1 MTKHTPNG
9 TPNQARIATLSLN
22 PAIDQTARIPNFTA
36 GRVNRV
42 EWEQSDPGGKG
53 INVASFLANAGL
65 RVVATGLLGTANVEP
80 FVELFARKG
89 IEDRCV
95 RLPGRTRVNVK
106 ITDPVLDQVTDIN
119 FPGLAPN
126 PADLDHLIETIDGL
140 CKDTDWFVL
149 SGSVPAGIPSHV
161 YADLV
166 TRLKDRGKRVVLDAS
181 GAPFA
186 EAVSSA
192 PDIVKPNID
201 ELAELVGRPLGSE
214 AEVLV
219 AARTLIA
226 AGIGLVAVSM
236 GADGA
241 LFVEGGAAVLATP
254 PAVAV
259 KSTVGAGDA
268 MVAGIVTGTLR
279 GLDLAGR
286 ARLATAFSLGTLGEV
301 GPNLPGQDVIQ
312 ALAARVK
319 VRAVGNN

>member
-1 MTKHTPNG
+1 MSNHTPNRG
-9 TPNQARIATLSLN
+9 PKQTRIATLSLN
-22 PAIDQTARIPNFTA
+22 PAIDQTARIPSFTA

-42 EWEQSDPGGKG
+42 EWEQSDAGGKG
-53 INVASFLANAGL
+53 INVASFLADAGL
-65 RVVATGLLGTANVEP
+65 KVTATGLLGNANVEP

-89 IEDRCV
+89 ILDRCV

-106 ITDPVLDQVTDIN
+106 ITDPVLDQVTDVN
-119 FPGLAPN
+119 FPGLCPL
-126 PADLDHLIETIDGL
+126 PSDLVRLIETIDAL
-140 CKDTDWFVL
+140 CDDTDWFVL
-149 SGSVPAGIPSHV
+149 SGSVPAGVPSHV
-161 YADLV
+161 YADLIR
-166 TRLKDRGKRVVLDAS
+166 RLRGRGKRVVLDTS

-186 EAVSSA
+186 EAVPCA

-201 ELAELVGRPLGSE
+201 ELAELVGRPLGGP
-214 AEVLV
+214 AEVLD
-219 AARTLIA
+219 AARSLTA

-241 LFVEGGAAVLATP
+241 LFVEGDAAVLAIP
-254 PAVAV
+254 PAITV

-301 GPNLPGQDVIQ
+301 GPNLPGQDLIQ
-312 ALAARVK
+312 ALAARVQ
-319 VRAVGNN
+319 VRAAGNH